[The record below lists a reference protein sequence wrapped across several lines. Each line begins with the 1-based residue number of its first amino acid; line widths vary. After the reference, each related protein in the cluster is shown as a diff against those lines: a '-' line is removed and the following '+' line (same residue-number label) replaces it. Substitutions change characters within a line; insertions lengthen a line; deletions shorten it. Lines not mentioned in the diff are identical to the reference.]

1 MRIFRRPYNPNTMKN
16 RRKTSNKHNNSQSQP
31 LHAHRTA
38 GKDYHERIVNIQ
50 GGTFTFNVN
59 IGDKHQDTKTLI
71 TDVTR
76 GLQQAVATMADASE
90 AEEWEDGAGER
101 TEGPA
106 QKGMADLVAP
116 GYDKQNVL
124 IRLHRAI
131 EGRSGVEV
139 PRILMVARDM
149 GLLTKVPSWKIAT
162 AEFGNI
168 GAKSG
173 YFRGKSTRLSDE
185 EIERFSSLL
194 ED

>member
-1 MRIFRRPYNPNTMKN
+1 MKN
-16 RRKTSNKHNNSQSQP
+16 RRSAHNSQRSNKHNNSQSQP

-38 GKDYHERIVNIQ
+38 GKDYHERNVTIQ
-50 GGTFTFNVN
+50 GGVTINVN
-59 IGDKHQDTKTLI
+59 IGDKHQDSKTLI

-90 AEEWEDGAGER
+90 AEEWEEGAGER

-124 IRLHRAI
+124 VRLHRAI

-149 GLLTKVPSWKIAT
+149 GLLTKVPSWDVARE
-162 AEFGNI
+162 EFGQI
-168 GAKSG
+168 GAQSG
-173 YFRGKSTRLSDE
+173 YYKGKEKGLTDDE
-185 EIERFSSLL
+185 MNQYEKLL
-194 ED
+194 QKIND

>member
-1 MRIFRRPYNPNTMKN
+1 MKN

-38 GKDYHERIVNIQ
+38 GKDYHEGIVNIQ

-76 GLQQAVATMADASE
+76 GLQQAVATMADAGE
-90 AEEWEDGAGER
+90 AEEWEEGAGER

-149 GLLTKVPSWKIAT
+149 GLLTKVPSWDVARE
-162 AEFGNI
+162 EFGQI

-173 YFRGKSTRLSDE
+173 YYRGMNTILTNE
-185 EIERFSSLL
+185 EKVKYMWLL
-194 ED
+194 GEEG

>member
-1 MRIFRRPYNPNTMKN
+1 MRIFRRTYNPNTMKN

-76 GLQQAVATMADASE
+76 GLQQAVATMADTGE
-90 AEEWEDGAGER
+90 AEEWEEG

-149 GLLTKVPSWKIAT
+149 GLLTKVPSWDVARE
-162 AEFGNI
+162 EFGQI
-168 GAKSG
+168 GAQSG
-173 YFRGKSTRLSDE
+173 YYKGKEKGLTDDE
-185 EIERFSSLL
+185 MNQYEKLL
-194 ED
+194 QKIND